1 MRALPWILLLFCAWT
16 GAAQVDEQPP
26 VIRRVPNNPFPGQT
40 GPNKSS
46 DGKANKKEPDTMAG
60 SGIVRVMDAKKV
72 EVAIDDGRI
81 FHAAIDSKTAF
92 IGPEGKIDP
101 AAVTPGTRV
110 RISVKMNDEGDLTAT
125 SLVVEKPT
133 VAALDSSNQKD
144 GAQPDVAP
152 KPEDDTA
159 TRKTEDADP
168 DRPVLKRGMPQKVA
182 RKDDADDSDSK
193 EETVAALSKPAAA
206 EPAADRA
213 AGKDD
218 SLLGD
223 LAADNQPELL
233 RKAHQVNMEFI
244 THLPNFVCQ
253 QFTTRYERENR
264 IAGWQAKD
272 IVSATVVYESRKEH
286 YENIKINSRPAS
298 QDMMAMKGTRSTGE
312 FGSFL
317 EGLFARDVNA
327 EFRYLHAESFRQ
339 VHTKVFSYTVKRE
352 NTDWTISEGG
362 QSIEPAYS
370 GRVWIDSETGR
381 VMRIERQADN
391 IPEAFP
397 LSMVEQ
403 TLDYDAVMLGGRKVL
418 LPVESSNLMCIRS
431 SRFCSK
437 NVIQFRDYKEFRG
450 DASITFDK

>member
-1 MRALPWILLLFCAWT
+1 
-16 GAAQVDEQPP
+16 
-26 VIRRVPNNPFPGQT
+26 
-40 GPNKSS
+40 
-46 DGKANKKEPDTMAG
+46 
-60 SGIVRVMDAKKV
+60 
-72 EVAIDDGRI
+72 
-81 FHAAIDSKTAF
+81 
-92 IGPEGKIDP
+92 
-101 AAVTPGTRV
+101 
-110 RISVKMNDEGDLTAT
+110 
-125 SLVVEKPT
+125 
-133 VAALDSSNQKD
+133 
-144 GAQPDVAP
+144 
-152 KPEDDTA
+152 
-159 TRKTEDADP
+159 
-168 DRPVLKRGMPQKVA
+168 
-182 RKDDADDSDSK
+182 
-193 EETVAALSKPAAA
+193 
-206 EPAADRA
+206 
-213 AGKDD
+213 
-218 SLLGD
+218 
-223 LAADNQPELL
+223 
-233 RKAHQVNMEFI
+233 
-244 THLPNFVCQ
+244 
-253 QFTTRYERENR
+253 
-264 IAGWQAKD
+264 
-272 IVSATVVYESRKEH
+272 
-286 YENIKINSRPAS
+286 
-298 QDMMAMKGTRSTGE
+298 MMAMKGTRSTGE